1 MSTSNNSTE
10 TLIPAAALVIVDK
23 DRRRI
28 LFAQRNPR
36 LKFLGGF
43 HAFPGGKQD
52 QQDSSVRIANS
63 KDQETDAD
71 IVCAVRETF
80 EETGLLIVRGGDK
93 LTKGQRV
100 SLHDDLVSG
109 RSSFKEIL
117 DHWGLWIDGDDFHDA
132 GVWITPKFSNLR
144 FKTRFFFTMCPSKQT
159 PYDAIDE
166 LCSCEFIEPGDALNR
181 WAKQGVLLSPPV
193 FIAFE
198 ESLKKTNSS
207 GDFDTVE
214 VAESLRIKSQEISGL
229 ITEVK
234 INPHIRIIP
243 LETKTLPPATH
254 TNCFI
259 VGDRKFVVVD
269 AASPYPE
276 EQIRLSSIVGQL
288 IESGAECVGIVT
300 SHLHSDHLG
309 GEQALQKFIS
319 EKYQQSVPL
328 ITHEETA
335 AALKDKLEFDL
346 LIEDG
351 HQFHLIDS
359 QKGEFTLTALHT
371 PGHARGHLCFYDE
384 STGFLISCD
393 NVLATGTVVI
403 APPEGNMSDY
413 LESLRRL
420 KELPGLKSLSGSH
433 GTAVYD
439 AKAKIEQY
447 ISHRLYRENQILAY
461 LRAGKTEEEILSSI
475 YKGLAT
481 ELLPLARKTIQAH
494 VERIN
499 EENLI

>member
-1 MSTSNNSTE
+1 MGTSSNHKE
-10 TLIPAAALVIVDK
+10 TLIPASALVIVDQE
-23 DRRRI
+23 RRRI
-28 LFAQRNPR
+28 LFAQRNPK

-52 QQDSSVRIANS
+52 QEDSSVRIANS
-63 KDQETDAD
+63 RDRETDAD

-80 EETGLLIVRGGDK
+80 EETGVLIVRGGDK

-132 GVWITPKFSNLR
+132 GIWITPKFSNLR

-159 PYDAIDE
+159 PHEAIDE
-166 LCSCEFIEPGDALNR
+166 LCSCEFIKPSDALNR
-181 WAKQGVLLSPPV
+181 WATQGVLLSPPV

-198 ESLKKTNSS
+198 ESLKKTDSTGTFNLV
-207 GDFDTVE
+207 D

-229 ITEVK
+229 ITEVQ

-259 VGDRKFVVVD
+259 VGDRTFVVID

-276 EQIRLSSIVGQL
+276 EQSRLSSIVARL
-288 IESGAECVGIVT
+288 IESGSECLGIVT
-300 SHLHSDHLG
+300 SHLHSDHVG
-309 GEQALQKFIS
+309 GEQVLQKLLW
-319 EKYQQSVPL
+319 EKYQKKVPL
-328 ITHEETA
+328 ITHKRTA
-335 AALKDKLEFDL
+335 TALADKLEFDL

-351 HQFHLIDS
+351 HHFHLIDS
-359 QKGEFTLTALHT
+359 QGGEFTLTALHT

-420 KELPGLKSLSGSH
+420 KELPGLRSLSGSH

-447 ISHRLYRENQILAY
+447 VSHRLYRENQILTY

-475 YKGLAT
+475 YSGLAI
-481 ELLPLARKTIQAH
+481 ELLPLARKTIEAH